1 MTHDS
6 IEKARDAALD
16 FVEHADKMLMGRPYA
31 LISSPKDNKALR
43 RQSMVLTHALVDLR
57 RS

>member
-1 MTHDS
+1 MTHDTV
-6 IEKARDAALD
+6 EKARDASLD
-16 FVEHADKMLMGRPYA
+16 FVEHADKILMGRPYA

-43 RQSMVLTHALVDLR
+43 RQSIELTRALVNLR